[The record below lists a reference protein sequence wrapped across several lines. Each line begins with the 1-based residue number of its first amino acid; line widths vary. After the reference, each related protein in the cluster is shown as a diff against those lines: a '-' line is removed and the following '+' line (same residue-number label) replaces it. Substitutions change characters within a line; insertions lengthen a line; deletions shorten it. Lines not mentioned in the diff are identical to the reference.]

1 MTSFLERHQVA
12 FYLLAI
18 AAGLAFSGL
27 PLGWLEYPALALL
40 LFATFMAIPLEK
52 VRPDWRYLRASLTL
66 NFLGVPLIV
75 AVLALFLKDLEVK
88 TAVIMVLLAPCIDYV
103 VVFTRLAGGN
113 VAAIATSTP
122 LLFLVQ
128 MAVIPVA
135 LHLVIGGGDVPFP
148 VAPMLQAFIGL
159 IVIPFGLAWAV
170 QHTRAKEK
178 ISKVTDDWMVPV
190 MCLTLFVIATVH
202 SPGLGEN
209 LPRLIP
215 ALVCYVL
222 LIFAAVGLALALGRA
237 LNFQRQDRIALML
250 TTMTRNSL
258 VIMPFALALP
268 EGFSFVPV
276 AIIMQ
281 TVVELVAL
289 SAVVKIAR
297 IPAAKH

>member
-1 MTSFLERHQVA
+1 MA

-66 NFLGVPLIV
+66 NFLGVPLIA

-122 LLFLVQ
+122 FLFPVQ
-128 MAVIPVA
+128 VAVIPVA
-135 LHLVIGGGDVPFP
+135 LHLVIGGGDMSFP
-148 VAPMLQAFIGL
+148 VAPMLQAFVGL

-178 ISKVTDDWMVPV
+178 ISNVTDD
-190 MCLTLFVIATVH
+190 L
-202 SPGLGEN
+202 S
-209 LPRLIP
+209 LIH
-215 ALVCYVL
+215 
-222 LIFAAVGLALALGRA
+222 I
-237 LNFQRQDRIALML
+237 
-250 TTMTRNSL
+250 
-258 VIMPFALALP
+258 
-268 EGFSFVPV
+268 
-276 AIIMQ
+276 
-281 TVVELVAL
+281 
-289 SAVVKIAR
+289 
-297 IPAAKH
+297 